1 VRCSVQCYL
10 DLTSKFFFYLETIK
24 KQYAHDGDYKDLMLN
39 CKEGQTRNKF
49 VLTDGFV
56 SRANKLSILTSS
68 MHMLLLQ
75 EADGG
80 LMGHFGVKKTDDIV
94 CLVQDEESHGE
105 IHCAAQSTKKLSHA
119 LILMICICLY
129 LFLMHHRR
137 IFYGLCFRAA

>member
-1 VRCSVQCYL
+1 MRCSVQCYL

-24 KQYAHDGDYKDLMLN
+24 KQYAHDGDYKDLVLN

-75 EADGG
+75 EADVGG
-80 LMGHFGVKKTDDIV
+80 LMGHFGVKKTDDIIP
-94 CLVQDEESHGE
+94 SHFVWF
-105 IHCAAQSTKKLSHA
+105 K
-119 LILMICICLY
+119 M
-129 LFLMHHRR
+129 RR
-137 IFYGLCFRAA
+137 AMERFIVLHNLPKS